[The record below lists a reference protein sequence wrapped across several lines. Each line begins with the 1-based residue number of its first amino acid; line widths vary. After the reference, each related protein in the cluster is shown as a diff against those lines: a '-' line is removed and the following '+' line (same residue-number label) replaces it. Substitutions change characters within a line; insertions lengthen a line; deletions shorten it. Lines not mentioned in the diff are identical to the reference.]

1 MEWKKIHCAHLNEE
15 NNIDGIRVDMT
26 IILPGLMMINLILQ
40 QDVNNQVLSVNL
52 NVLKEMKHLEIIYM
66 IIHL

>member
-1 MEWKKIHCAHLNEE
+1 MNEE